1 MQDLMQ
7 KGGPLMWL
15 LFPISVLAV
24 AVFIERFV
32 YLHRSTISTP
42 DILRGLGNLI
52 RGHRFAEAAREC
64 QATPGPVARV
74 LRVAIAHHDAS
85 RSEMKE
91 YIEEAAQLE
100 VKRLEGYLPIL
111 STIAHVT
118 PLIGLLGTVTGLLQ
132 AFSAV
137 NAQGGYVNAAD
148 LSAGL
153 YNALLTSAG
162 GLVVAIP
169 AYLAHSYLCSR
180 VNLLIDDMERGGTEI
195 VHLVQEAQSTA
206 LVSDSII
213 PFQTPAARAAAPI
226 AKPEPEVGKRTD
238 RIR

>member
-1 MQDLMQ
+1 MLDLMQ

-85 RSEMKE
+85 RPELKE
-91 YIEEAAQLE
+91 FIEEAAQLE

-148 LSAGL
+148 LSSGL

-195 VHLVQEAQSTA
+195 AHLIQEAKSTA
-206 LVSDSII
+206 MASDSII
-213 PFQTPAARAAAPI
+213 PFQAAAASAAPSAPTARA
-226 AKPEPEVGKRTD
+226 EVGKRTD

>member
-148 LSAGL
+148 LSSGL

-213 PFQTPAARAAAPI
+213 PFQTPATRAAAPT

>member
-118 PLIGLLGTVTGLLQ
+118 PLIGLLGTITGLLQ

-213 PFQTPAARAAAPI
+213 PFQTPAAQAPAPI